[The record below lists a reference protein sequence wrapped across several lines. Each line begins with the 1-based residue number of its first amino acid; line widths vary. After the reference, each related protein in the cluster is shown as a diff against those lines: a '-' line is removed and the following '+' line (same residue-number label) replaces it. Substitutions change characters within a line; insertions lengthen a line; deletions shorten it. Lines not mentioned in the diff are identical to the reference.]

1 MFEPCH
7 LEISRSALSQNIDYM
22 RSLIGDEVVFT
33 SVIKGNAYGHGIEHL
48 LPLAEECGVRS
59 FAVYSADEALR
70 AFNCRKEEDTRI
82 MIMGMV
88 EDDAIEWAVEQGVS
102 FYVFDN
108 DRLNQAIE
116 ASKKVGRKALIHI
129 QLETG
134 FHRTGFEDEE
144 LDNAIDLI
152 LDNEKYL
159 QVAGICTHYV
169 GAESVSNYVR
179 IQKQISRF
187 HDMKQRIENK
197 GINPNYLH
205 TACSAAVMNY
215 PETIMDMV
223 RVGIAQYGF
232 WPNEET
238 FIKKFKEKVEN
249 PEVNLQQKITDP
261 LKRLISW
268 KSSVMNIKKVSP
280 GEFVGYG
287 TSYFT
292 ERTETLAGVPVGY
305 AHGFSRNLSNV
316 GHVLIKGEKVPVVGL
331 VNMNVLMVDITDIRE
346 EVHKGDEVVLIGE
359 QGEESVSVASFS
371 EMSNHLNYELL
382 TRLPEDIPRYIID

>member
-1 MFEPCH
+1 
-7 LEISRSALSQNIDYM
+7 M
-22 RSLIGDEVVFT
+22 RSLIGNDVVFT

-48 LPLAEECGVRS
+48 LPLAEECGVNS

-70 AFNCRKEEDTRI
+70 AFNCRKNETTHI
-82 MIMGMV
+82 MIMGIV
-88 EDDAIEWAVEQGVS
+88 EDAAIEWAVEHEVS

-108 DRLNQAIE
+108 DRLEKAVN
-116 ASKKVGRKALIHI
+116 ASKKTGRKARIHI

-134 FHRTGFEDEE
+134 FHRAGFEEDE
-144 LDNAIDLI
+144 LDPAIELI
-152 LDNEKYL
+152 LKNDAFL
-159 QVAGICTHYV
+159 QVDGICTHYV

-179 IQKQISRF
+179 IENQISKF
-187 HDMKQRIENK
+187 HELYKHIEK
-197 GINPNYLH
+197 RGIKPRYLH

-238 FIKKFKEKVEN
+238 FIKNFKEKVDH

-268 KSSVMNIKKVSP
+268 KSTVMNVKKVPP

-287 TSYFT
+287 NTYFT
-292 ERTETLAGVPVGY
+292 ERSEILAGVPVGY
-305 AHGFSRNLSNV
+305 SHGFSRSLSNV
-316 GHVLIKGEKVPVVGL
+316 GHVLVHGMKVPVVGL
-331 VNMNVLMVDITDIRE
+331 VNMNVLMVKITDVPG
-346 EVHKGDEVVLIGE
+346 EVSKGDEVVLIGN
-359 QGEESVSVASFS
+359 QKNESISVASFS
-371 EMSNHLNYELL
+371 EMSNYLNYELL
-382 TRLPEDIPRYIID
+382 TRLPEDIPRHIID